1 MKALFARFRRVRVIA
16 AEALIN
22 RAMKDGDVEAAA
34 VWAARWRRWTLAME
48 QNGHK
53 TAETDPEKQA
63 TEE

>member
-1 MKALFARFRRVRVIA
+1 MKALFARFRRVRVTA

-48 QNGHK
+48 QNGHE
-53 TAETDPEKQA
+53 TAETDQEKQP

>member
-1 MKALFARFRRVRVIA
+1 MKALFARFLRVRVTA

-53 TAETDPEKQA
+53 TGEPDEGKQP